1 MKFALNCEKIRLFT
15 LEGSRT
21 NTNIPK
27 DDFQDYDFSYFV
39 TDFPERESLLLQRWD
54 DSEVETGV
62 SLDTLMFQLFCS
74 LNERIL

>member
-1 MKFALNCEKIRLFT
+1 MENTSTTTLTMTRRFEVTAEKVFDAWLNPEMMKKWFF
-15 LEGSRT
+15 
-21 NTNIPK
+21 
-27 DDFQDYDFSYFV
+27 
-39 TDFPERESLLLQRWD
+39 TDFPERESPLLQRWD